1 MLKIIGLTLLLSTML
16 YIGIRV
22 VLWFWVTVISALF
35 GALEDYFG

>member
-22 VLWFWVTVISALF
+22 VFWFWVTVIGALF

>member
-1 MLKIIGLTLLLSTML
+1 MLKIIGLTLLLSTVL

-22 VLWFWVTVISALF
+22 VLWFWVTVICAVF